1 MLIINVNMNLDV
13 NLDMFLQ
20 VASPLLVGKS
30 GCPYGIVEVKK
41 VHIWG
46 GSGVVLFSV

>member
-1 MLIINVNMNLDV
+1 MNLYV
-13 NLDMFLQ
+13 FLQ
-20 VASPLLVGKS
+20 VASPLLVGKF

-46 GSGVVLFSV
+46 GSGVVLFRVYCVVFSV